1 MAMAI
6 GKLPDSGDDAG
17 EEGGESI
24 FAEINITPL
33 TDVFLVMVIIFMVS
47 ALAVQVEARQQ
58 KQKITKQQQEM
69 AEIEKRSGLRV
80 NLPSGQ
86 AQEIDPS
93 KASLVL
99 VIPINGDVNVGGKNI
114 PDAELDNLLRAAYT
128 RDKLTQVII
137 KADKGVAHGRVVNIM
152 ERAKGVGLTRLAIG
166 TSGG

>member
-1 MAMAI
+1 MA
-6 GKLPDSGDDAG
+6 GKLPDSDDG
-17 EEGGESI
+17 EEGGGESL

-47 ALAVQVEARQQ
+47 ALAVQVEARRE
-58 KQKITKQQQEM
+58 KKKITEEVKQT
-69 AEIEKRSGLRV
+69 EIEKRSGIKV

-99 VIPINGDVNVGGKNI
+99 VVPITGDITVAGHAIKET
-114 PDAELDNLLRAAYT
+114 ELDNLFRTQFA
-128 RDKLTQVII
+128 RDKTTTVVL

-152 ERAKGVGLTRLAIG
+152 ERAKAAGLTKLAIG
-166 TSGG
+166 TSG

>member
-6 GKLPDSGDDAG
+6 GKLPDSGADEGD
-17 EEGGESI
+17 EGGESI

-33 TDVFLVMVIIFMVS
+33 TDVFLVMLIIFMVS
-47 ALAVQVEARQQ
+47 ALAVQVEARQE
-58 KQKITKQQQEM
+58 KAKINKQQEQSEV
-69 AEIEKRSGLRV
+69 EKRSGLRV

-114 PDAELDNLLRAAYT
+114 PDAELDNLLRAAFVK
-128 RDKLTQVII
+128 DKLTQVII

-166 TSGG
+166 TSG

>member
-1 MAMAI
+1 MAI

-33 TDVFLVMVIIFMVS
+33 TDVFLVMLIIFMVS
-47 ALAVQVEARQQ
+47 ALAVQVEARQE
-58 KQKITKQQQEM
+58 KAKINKQQEQSEV
-69 AEIEKRSGLRV
+69 EKRSGLRV

-114 PDAELDNLLRAAYT
+114 PDGEVDNLLRAAFT
-128 RDKLTQVII
+128 RDKMTQVII

>member
-1 MAMAI
+1 MAI
-6 GKLPDSGDDAG
+6 GKLPDSSDDGG

-33 TDVFLVMVIIFMVS
+33 TDVFLVLVIIFMVS
-47 ALAVQVEARQQ
+47 ALAVQVEARQE
-58 KQKITKQQQEM
+58 KAKINKQQEQSEV
-69 AEIEKRSGLRV
+69 EKRSGLRV

-114 PDAELDNLLRAAYT
+114 PDGELDNLLRAAFT
-128 RDKLTQVII
+128 RDKMTQVII
-137 KADKGVAHGRVVNIM
+137 KADKGVQHGRVVNIM